1 MKPVLDATAG
11 NRHIWGKNKYPDNVV
26 FLDKEPNLR
35 IPADVIATWDKIPYP
50 DDYFHCII
58 FDPPHV
64 FSLSSMYNQDP
75 QARPNG
81 SKKIPGWYGAFAS
94 KRQAVLE
101 IHGAQ
106 KEFARLASRM
116 CFKWNEASLS
126 IDRILSVFTEWDINF
141 IVPSRSRGKKPSS
154 YWVKLSRKKQSF
166 RIDQNE

>member
-11 NRHIWGKNKYPDNVV
+11 NRHIWGKNKYPEGVI

-35 IPADVIATWDKIPYP
+35 IPADVIATWDNIPYP

-64 FSLSSMYNQDP
+64 FSLSSMYNRDP

-81 SKKIPGWYGAFAS
+81 SKRIPGWYGAF
-94 KRQAVLE
+94 KNRREAVLQ

-106 KEFARLASRM
+106 KEFARLAQRM
-116 CFKWNEASLS
+116 CFKWNEASMKIQNVLTLF
-126 IDRILSVFTEWDINF
+126 DCWDINM
-141 IVPSRSRGKKPSS
+141 IVPVKALRSTKTF
-154 YWVKLSRKKQSF
+154 WVKMSRKKQSL
-166 RIDQNE
+166 RRL

>member
-1 MKPVLDATAG
+1 VKPVLDATAG
-11 NRHIWGKNKYPDNVV
+11 NRHIWRKNKYPDNVV

-94 KRQAVLE
+94 KREAVIQ
-101 IHGAQ
+101 IHGMQ
-106 KEFARLASRM
+106 KEMARVTERM
-116 CFKWNEASLS
+116 CFKWNEASLNLEN
-126 IDRILSVFTEWDINF
+126 ILSVFDHWI
-141 IVPSRSRGKKPSS
+141 IQLISPVKALRSVKTF
-154 YWVKLSRKKQSF
+154 WVKMTINKQSK
-166 RIDQNE
+166 RMSEQ